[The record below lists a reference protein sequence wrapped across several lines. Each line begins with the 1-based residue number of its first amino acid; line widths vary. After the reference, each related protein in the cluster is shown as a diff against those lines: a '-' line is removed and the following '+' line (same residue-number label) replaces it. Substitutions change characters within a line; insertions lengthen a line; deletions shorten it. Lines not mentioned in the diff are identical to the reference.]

1 MPVDR
6 SFQLFKELMLQHSVQ
21 RPPYSIGL
29 FSLQEFKKVLEWAL
43 DTYYRYY
50 KLYQYVFTDRCVCVC
65 DCVCVCVCA
74 MGSKGALLYCKLV
87 ITPCEG

>member
-50 KLYQYVFTDRCVCVC
+50 KLYQYVFTDRCVCVY
-65 DCVCVCVCA
+65 A
-74 MGSKGALLYCKLV
+74 MGSKGALLFCKLV